1 VPDLDFQVEGAEAVP
16 HAAAPLLALR
26 LRVSTKPKDEPVHSA
41 VLKCQIRIDAPG
53 RAYDPREE
61 EGLGDL
67 FGPRARWGSTLR
79 NLLWANVHTT
89 LPAFEENVLVDLP
102 IPCTYDLNVAAAKY
116 FHSLQ
121 EGSVPLTLLFSG
133 TVFYEGEHGV
143 LQVSPVPWSK
153 QARFA
158 LPVATWKE
166 VIDLH
171 FPNAGYVTLQR
182 EVLDRLYR
190 YKVRRGL
197 PTWESAVESLLAR
210 AEGDA

>member
-1 VPDLDFQVEGAEAVP
+1 
-16 HAAAPLLALR
+16 LLASSLEQGDPT
-26 LRVSTKPKDEPVHSA
+26 LLDEDG
-41 VLKCQIRIDAPG
+41 IDAGPEERFG
-53 RAYDPREE
+53 RADLVGQCSRSSTRETGVLGHE
-61 EGLGDL
+61 HPGGGRLGDL
-67 FGPRARWGSTLR
+67 FGPRARWGTTLR
-79 NLLWANVHTT
+79 NLLWTNVHTT

-133 TVFYEGEHGV
+133 TVFYEGEQGV

-197 PTWESAVESLLAR
+197 PTWERALESLLAR
-210 AEGDA
+210 AEAEA